1 MGANV
6 PKIVDSRYLQAL
18 AIPIISVE
26 EVSGGGI
33 GCKAEAFVV
42 SYLCSYVLENSLLLI
57 MAFMYLD

>member
-1 MGANV
+1 MCANI
-6 PKIVDSRYLQAL
+6 PKRIKDRYFEVL

-57 MAFMYLD
+57 MAIMYLD